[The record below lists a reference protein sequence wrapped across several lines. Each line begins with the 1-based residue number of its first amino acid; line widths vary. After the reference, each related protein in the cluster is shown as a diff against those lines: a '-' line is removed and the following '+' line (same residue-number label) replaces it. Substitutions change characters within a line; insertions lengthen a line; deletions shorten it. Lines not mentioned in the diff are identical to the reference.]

1 MKRTVIING
10 RLILPDGQIED
21 GKVIFCQDGKIVSI
35 TNLKDY
41 VFSVN
46 DVVVDAEGHYVA
58 PGFIDIHVHGGGGHD
73 FMDGTVEAFLGAAR
87 AHAEHG
93 TTSMIPTTLTCP
105 DEELFRS
112 FEVFREAC
120 RLNENGAQ
128 MLGMHL
134 EGPYFNHKQAG
145 AQDPLYLKNPTPEHY
160 NEILEKGADVISRWS
175 AAVELEGADGL
186 GEALK
191 EHGIVASIA
200 HTDAVYDEIV
210 EAHKA
215 GFNLMTHFYSA
226 MSSVT
231 RRNARRYAGAVEAGY
246 MLDDMSVEIIADGIH
261 LPKPL
266 LQFVYKFKG
275 PKKTA
280 LCTDAM
286 RGAGM
291 PEGVYNLGSLEKG
304 QPVIVEE
311 GVAKLM
317 DRSAFAGS
325 VATADRLVRTMIT
338 LAEVPLADE
347 VMMMTS
353 TPARILGIQ
362 DSKGSLAEGLDADI
376 VIFDENINI
385 HKTIIS
391 GNVIY
396 SSK

>member
-21 GKVIFCQDGKIVSI
+21 GKVVFCQDGKIVSI

-210 EAHKA
+210 EAHEA

-338 LAEVPLADE
+338 LAEVPLADA

-362 DSKGSLAEGLDADI
+362 DSKGSLA
-376 VIFDENINI
+376 
-385 HKTIIS
+385 
-391 GNVIY
+391 
-396 SSK
+396 

>member
-1 MKRTVIING
+1 MVIING

-41 VFSVN
+41 FFSVN

-338 LAEVPLADE
+338 LAEVPLADA

>member
-210 EAHKA
+210 EAHEA

-338 LAEVPLADE
+338 LAEVPLADA

>member
-231 RRNARRYAGAVEAGY
+231 RRHARRYAGAVEAGY

-338 LAEVPLADE
+338 LAEVPLADA

-362 DSKGSLAEGLDADI
+362 DSKDSLAEGLDADI

>member
-120 RLNENGAQ
+120 RLNENGAH

-338 LAEVPLADE
+338 LAEVPLADA

>member
-338 LAEVPLADE
+338 LAEVPLADA

>member
-21 GKVIFCQDGKIVSI
+21 GKVVFCQDGKIVSI

-210 EAHKA
+210 EAHEA

-338 LAEVPLADE
+338 LAEVPLADA

>member
-1 MKRTVIING
+1 MVIING
-10 RLILPDGQIED
+10 RLLLPDGQIED
-21 GKVIFCQDGKIVSI
+21 GKVIFCQNGKIDSI
-35 TNLKDY
+35 ADLKDY

-145 AQDPLYLKNPTPEHY
+145 AQDPQYLKNPTPEHY
-160 NEILEKGADVISRWS
+160 NEILKKGADVISRWS

-231 RRNARRYAGAVEAGY
+231 RRNARRYAGAIEAGY

-338 LAEVPLADE
+338 IAEVPLADA

-362 DSKGSLAEGLDADI
+362 NRKGSLAEGLDADI
-376 VIFDENINI
+376 VIFDDNINI